1 MNRKILWVG
10 VSFLLVAAL
19 VLASCGPKEEV
30 VKKGELY
37 GGTLNIYSRGGAE
50 PASPSESDSQW
61 IATFFLMPIQ
71 ETVLQGDIEKYGP
84 RGTGEYA
91 FQTSGYLPMQ
101 YLTGRLL
108 EDWEITPDSVILHV
122 RPGIHWAPTEA
133 QRAWMEP
140 RELTAEDI
148 AADLNRFREAP
159 WGNRFDGVLKDVYTT
174 DKYTVVVEF
183 VDQFSLEGFY
193 YFGWEDRSLIAPP
206 EMIEAG
212 DDRWANQVGTGPF
225 MFEEYVP
232 GSHMSYV
239 RNPDY
244 WGTTT
249 INGKEYQMPFIDRL
263 IYPIIPDEATQIA
276 ALRTAKIDFHQF
288 VPPSYWDNLDTIPEL
303 EKARYSNSDMLLS
316 LLVKEPPFN
325 DVNVRQ
331 AMMIGTD
338 LKAHKRLVFAEEL
351 PTHSYPI
358 HFDNPA
364 YIPLEQLPADLQ
376 ALYDYNPDKAKQML
390 ADAGYPNGFIVD
402 IYCDT
407 TPTHQDNA
415 ALLKDE
421 WSKFGVTANI
431 QAHDPVTHTDFTYH
445 RNYKGCALNGEEITN
460 PINSL
465 YRFGHTEGYI
475 NFPGYSN
482 PEYDAVVEELA
493 AELDPEKQLPLM
505 KEASLIL
512 LRDCPHI
519 PLYASISG
527 HYWWPWIKNYYG
539 EVTATDGGVASILH
553 YCWVDQ
559 DLKTELGH

>member
-1 MNRKILWVG
+1 MKRKILWCWL
-10 VSFLLVAAL
+10 SLLLVAAL
-19 VLASCGPKEEV
+19 VLASCGPKDEV

-71 ETVLQGDIEKYGP
+71 ETLLQGDIEKYGP

-122 RPGIHWAPTEA
+122 RSGIHWAPTEA

-140 RELTAEDI
+140 RELTAADL

-159 WGNRFDGVLKDVYTT
+159 WGSRFDGVLSDVYTT
-174 DKYTVVVEF
+174 DEYTVVVEF
-183 VDQFSLEGFY
+183 VGQFSLEGFY

-206 EMIEAG
+206 EMIGAG
-212 DDRWANQVGTGPF
+212 DDKWANQVGTGPF
-225 MFEEYVP
+225 MFEEYVH

-244 WGTTT
+244 WGTT
-249 INGKEYQMPFIDRL
+249 IIDGKEYQMPFIDRL
-263 IYPIIPDEATQIA
+263 IYPIIPDQATQIA

-288 VPPSYWDNLDTIPEL
+288 VPASYWDSLDTVPGL
-303 EKARYSNSDMLLS
+303 EKARYSNSDMLLA
-316 LLVKEPPFN
+316 LLVKDPPFDN
-325 DVNVRQ
+325 VNVRQ

-338 LKAHKRLVFAEEL
+338 LKAHKRLAFAEEL

-364 YIPLEQLPADLQ
+364 YTPLAQLPADLQ

-402 IYCDT
+402 LYCDS
-407 TPTHQDNA
+407 TPLHQDNA

-431 QAHDPVTHTDFTYH
+431 KVHDPVTHTDFTYH
-445 RNYKGCALNGEEITN
+445 RNYKGSAVHSEEITN

-465 YRFGHTEGYI
+465 YRFGHTDGYI
-475 NFPGYSN
+475 NFAGYSN
-482 PEYDAVVEELA
+482 PEYDALVEKLA
-493 AELDPEKQLPLM
+493 AELDPAKQLPLM
-505 KEASLIL
+505 KESSLIL
-512 LRDCPHI
+512 LRDCAHI
-519 PLYASISG
+519 PLYAAISG

-539 EVTATDGGVASILH
+539 EVTTTDGGIASILH
-553 YCWVDQ
+553 YCWLDE
-559 DLKTELGH
+559 DLKKELGH